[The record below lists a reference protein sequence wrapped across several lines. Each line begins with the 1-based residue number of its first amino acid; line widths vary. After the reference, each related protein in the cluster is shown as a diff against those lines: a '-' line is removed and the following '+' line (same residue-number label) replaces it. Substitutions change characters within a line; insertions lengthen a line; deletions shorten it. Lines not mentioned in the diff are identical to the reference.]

1 MKTHMDNQLKALNSS
16 FIKVWPL
23 LREGQVIGQ
32 YEIRPITL
40 SDRTGV
46 LDLFEHLST
55 KSRYFRYAHAMS
67 TLPEALL
74 HEIIHANKPGD
85 FALVAIVMN
94 SDDTQTLAGIARFI
108 QDANGLEAEF
118 SLSVSDDHHHEGIG
132 SHLMQAILD
141 CARLNGLSA
150 IYGLINKKN
159 VGMLLLMRHLGFI
172 LRTSEDDFQFY
183 IAHYSTTND

>member
-1 MKTHMDNQLKALNSS
+1 MDTQLRALNSS
-16 FIKVWPL
+16 FIKIWPL
-23 LREGQVIGQ
+23 MREGQVIGQ
-32 YEIRPITL
+32 YEIRPIAL
-40 SDRTGV
+40 NDRTGV

-74 HEIIHANKPGD
+74 NEIIHANKQGD
-85 FALVAIVMN
+85 FALVAMILN
-94 SDDTQTLAGIARFI
+94 SDQTQTLAGIARFI
-108 QDANGLEAEF
+108 QDTHGLAAEF

-141 CARLNGLSA
+141 CAKLNGLAA

-159 VGMLLLMRHLGFI
+159 VDMLFLMRHLGYE

-183 IAHYSTTND
+183 IAYHSTISS

>member
-1 MKTHMDNQLKALNSS
+1 METQLGALNSS
-16 FIKVWPL
+16 FIKIWPL
-23 LREGQVIGQ
+23 IREGKIIGQ
-32 YEIRPITL
+32 YEIRPISTN
-40 SDRTGV
+40 DRAGV

-74 HEIIHANKPGD
+74 NEIIHANKQSD
-85 FALVAIVMN
+85 FALVAMILN
-94 SDDTQTLAGIARFI
+94 ADHTQTLAGIARFI
-108 QDANGLEAEF
+108 QDNNGLEAEF

-141 CARLNGLSA
+141 CAKLNGLAA
-150 IYGLINKKN
+150 IYGHINKKN
-159 VGMLLLMRHLGFI
+159 GDMLFLMRHLGYT

-183 IAHYSTTND
+183 IAHHSTNAA

>member
-1 MKTHMDNQLKALNSS
+1 MDNQLRALNSS

-23 LREGQVIGQ
+23 VREGQVVGQ
-32 YEIRPITL
+32 YEIRPISL
-40 SDRTGV
+40 DDRSGV

-74 HEIIHANKPGD
+74 NEIIHANKQGD
-85 FALVAIVMN
+85 FALVAVILN
-94 SDDTQTLAGIARFI
+94 LDQTQTLAGIARFI
-108 QDANGLEAEF
+108 QDPHGLEAEF

-132 SHLMQAILD
+132 SHLMRAILD
-141 CARLNGLSA
+141 CARLNGLNA

-159 VGMLLLMRHLGFI
+159 ADMLLLMRHLGYQ
-172 LRTSEDDFQFY
+172 LHTSEDDFQFY
-183 IAHYSTTND
+183 IAHHLTNSD

>member
-1 MKTHMDNQLKALNSS
+1 MDNQLKARNSS

-32 YEIRPITL
+32 YEIRPI
-40 SDRTGV
+40 SSNDRTGV

-74 HEIIHANKPGD
+74 NEIIQANKPGD
-85 FALVAIVMN
+85 FALVAMILN
-94 SDDTQTLAGIARFI
+94 SDHSQTLAGIARFI
-108 QDANGLEAEF
+108 QDIHGFEAEF

-141 CARLNGLSA
+141 CAKLNGLAA
-150 IYGLINKKN
+150 IYGHINKKN
-159 VGMLLLMRHLGFI
+159 DAMLFLMRHLGYT
-172 LRTSEDDFQFY
+172 LRSSEDDFQFY
-183 IAHYSTTND
+183 IARHSTTSS

>member
-1 MKTHMDNQLKALNSS
+1 MDNQLRALNSS
-16 FIKVWPL
+16 FIKVFPL

-32 YEIRPITL
+32 YEIRPI
-40 SDRTGV
+40 SPDDRSGV
-46 LDLFEHLST
+46 LDLFEHLSI

-74 HEIIHANKPGD
+74 NEIIHANKQSD
-85 FALVAIVMN
+85 FALVAMILN
-94 SDDTQTLAGIARFI
+94 SDHTQTLAGIARFI
-108 QDANGLEAEF
+108 QDNNGLEAEF

-132 SHLMQAILD
+132 SHLMRAILD
-141 CARLNGLSA
+141 CARLNGLAA

-159 VGMLLLMRHLGFI
+159 VDMLLLMRHLGYE

-183 IAHYSTTND
+183 IAHHSTISS